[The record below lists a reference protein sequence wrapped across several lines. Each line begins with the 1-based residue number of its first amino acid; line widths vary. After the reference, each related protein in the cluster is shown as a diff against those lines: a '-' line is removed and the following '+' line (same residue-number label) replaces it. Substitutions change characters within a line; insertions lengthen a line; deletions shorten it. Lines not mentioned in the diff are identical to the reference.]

1 MCGITLFILKDK
13 TTKNA
18 VNNVLN
24 SLFQLQNRG
33 YDSFGIAYFDIF
45 NNKYD
50 IYKKSNHWNIGQEKD
65 LYNLFKDETKDL
77 KSNICIGHSRWA
89 THGKI
94 SDINAH
100 PHNSNDNLFMCV
112 HNGIIENYHEIKEF
126 LKEQN
131 YIFYS
136 ETDTEVII
144 NLIEY
149 YYKKCETIENINERI
164 EHSIYSAIQKL
175 NGTYGLIILNNII
188 PENIYLIKNGSP
200 LLIAENETLISATS
214 ELCGFNNQVKNYM
227 EIENKTLIVLS
238 PTSGIK
244 FFGERMKKY
253 NISDEISEHYLTQE
267 LSIYNHYTQKE
278 IFEQD
283 KSLLLSLNNGARIL
297 NDTINL
303 GGLQYL
309 KSTINE
315 LSHIVFLGCGSSY
328 YAGHIGVQYI
338 KEIIQNHREIMGNL
352 NVWCYD
358 GGEFEEKDIPNGGLC
373 LFIFISQSGETMDLI
388 KHLPFLKSN
397 SHKTMGI
404 INVID
409 STLAREVDGG
419 IYMNVGREVAV
430 ASTKSF
436 NSSLLLLKLFSLWI
450 LQERV
455 KTRQMD
461 NNRLIENSISIK
473 TKEILKHQII
483 EINNLIYQVKYLN
496 QNINLTYDEL
506 NISRLDCEHIFVLGK
521 GKSEYLAKECAL
533 KLKEICYIH
542 GEGYSGTSL
551 KHGPLALIQTGF
563 PVILIITM
571 ENYEKMMNVY
581 KEVQTRGAY
590 TLIFSA
596 VNLSLFDKFNDDDNT
611 KIIQLPQNSYI
622 SEVNIM
628 IALQHLCYNLSR
640 YRGIN
645 PDKPKNLAKVVTVE

>member
-1 MCGITLFILKDK
+1 MCGITLFISKEENDN
-13 TTKNA
+13 NA
-18 VNNVLN
+18 VNNVLM

-33 YDSFGIAYFDIF
+33 YDSFGIAYYDNSH
-45 NNKYD
+45 NNYK
-50 IYKKSNHWNIGQEKD
+50 IHKKSNSWVLGQEKD
-65 LYNLFKDETKDL
+65 LYKIFEKETKNL
-77 KSNICIGHSRWA
+77 QSNICIGHSRWA

-94 SDINAH
+94 SDINSH
-100 PHNSNDNLFMCV
+100 PHISNNNLFMCV
-112 HNGIIENYHEIKEF
+112 HNGIIENYYEIKQS
-126 LKEQN
+126 LKEHN
-131 YIFYS
+131 YKFYS

-149 YYKKCETIENINERI
+149 YYKKCETIENISEKI

-175 NGTYGLIILNNII
+175 SGTYGLIILNNII

-227 EIENKTLIVLS
+227 ELENKSLVVLS
-238 PTSGIK
+238 RNSGIK
-244 FFGERMKKY
+244 FFGEKSKQH
-253 NISDEISEHYLTQE
+253 NISNELSDHYLTQE
-267 LSIYNHYTQKE
+267 LGIYNHYTQKE
-278 IFEQD
+278 ILEQD
-283 KSLLLSLNNGARIL
+283 KTLLLTLNNGARIL
-297 NDTINL
+297 NYNINL

-309 KSTINE
+309 KPILSEI
-315 LSHIVFLGCGSSY
+315 SHIVFLGCGSSY
-328 YAGHIGVQYI
+328 YAGQIGVQYI

-373 LFIFISQSGETMDLI
+373 LFVFISQSGETMDLI
-388 KHLPFLKSN
+388 KHLPFLKSK

-404 INVID
+404 VNVID

-450 LQERV
+450 LQENN
-455 KTRQMD
+455 KTRQT
-461 NNRLIENSISIK
+461 NQSINIK
-473 TKEILKHQII
+473 VNETLKHQIL
-483 EINNLIYQVKYLN
+483 EINNLIYQVKKLN
-496 QNINLTYDEL
+496 QNINLIYDNL
-506 NISRLDCEHIFVLGK
+506 NLDGLDYEHIFVLGK

-581 KEVQTRGAY
+581 KEVQSRGAY
-590 TLIFSA
+590 IIIFSC
-596 VNLSLFDKFNDDDNT
+596 VNKVFLDKLINDNNT
-611 KIIQLPQNSYI
+611 KIIQLSQNSYI
-622 SEVNIM
+622 SEINIM
-628 IALQHLCYNLSR
+628 VALQHLCYNLSC